1 MGAVL
6 PAALMEVDLQEVIP
20 VVPME
25 ADLPAVIPEV
35 LIKAVHPAAV
45 RDRPQEAPVEATAVD
60 PLRSGNPR
68 TATAPAR
75 AAGRIPIRM
84 IPMTMDTMMSLMRGI
99 MMTRDMT
106 ATAITRMA

>member
-1 MGAVL
+1 MRWNQGAAWLDVTITVRVTAVIVMSTSRYIPISILPGSPMGAVL

-45 RDRPQEAPVEATAVD
+45 RDRPQGAPVEATAVD
-60 PLRSGNPR
+60 PL
-68 TATAPAR
+68 
-75 AAGRIPIRM
+75 
-84 IPMTMDTMMSLMRGI
+84 
-99 MMTRDMT
+99 
-106 ATAITRMA
+106 